1 MKVIKYFYSENC
13 SFCEQMK
20 PRIAN
25 LIKRG
30 WSIEVFDVDED
41 NDIAEI
47 YDIERMPTFIYE
59 VDGKQVDRWTG
70 LTEETTIQK
79 KLMT

>member
-13 SFCEQMK
+13 GFCEQMK

-30 WSIEVFDVDED
+30 WSIEVFDVYED
-41 NDIAEI
+41 SDIAEI
-47 YDIERMPTFIYE
+47 YDIERMPTFVYE
-59 VDGKQVDRWTG
+59 VNGEEVDRWTG
-70 LTEETTIQK
+70 LTEEIKIQN
-79 KLMT
+79 KLLS